1 MPHPA
6 PEPKPTDGPPLA
18 PPDGWERY
26 AAIDESPVP
35 LLRYRD
41 CFSPELRN
49 FRDLL
54 VALPPGY
61 ARTTRRYPV
70 VYVQDG
76 QNLFDPETSYA
87 GDWGLRATLARL
99 ATDGVEAIVVG
110 VPNAGRYRLYEYG
123 PFRDPRLGGGGGD
136 RYLDFLIGT
145 VKPRIEHAFRAR
157 REPAATAIAGSS
169 MGGLISL
176 YGFYRSPEVFGAAG
190 ALSPSLW
197 FAEAKVLPWVER
209 WAAAGLA
216 RARRL
221 YLDIGLEEGERAVA
235 DVRAL
240 RDILSASGL
249 TPARDYRYV
258 EDEGAAHDEAA
269 WGRRI
274 ARALPYLI
282 GADPRREVE
291 DTET

>member
-1 MPHPA
+1 MPTTPDE
-6 PEPKPTDGPPLA
+6 PEPTSGVTLA
-18 PPDGWERY
+18 LPDGWEHY
-26 AAIDESPVP
+26 ARSDPGPVP

-61 ARTTRRYPV
+61 ARGTRRHPV

-76 QNLFDPETSYA
+76 QNLFDPETAYA

-99 ATDGVEAIVVG
+99 AKDEVEAVVVG

-145 VKPRIEHAFRAR
+145 VKPRIDHAFRTR
-157 REPAATAIAGSS
+157 RDPAGTVIAGSS

-197 FAEAKVLPWVER
+197 FAEAKVLPWVEG
-209 WAAAGLA
+209 WAATDLSRG
-216 RARRL
+216 RRL

-240 RDILSASGL
+240 RDILTASGL
-249 TPARDYRYV
+249 TPARDYLYV

-282 GADPRREVE
+282 GAEGRREVE
-291 DTET
+291 DNGT